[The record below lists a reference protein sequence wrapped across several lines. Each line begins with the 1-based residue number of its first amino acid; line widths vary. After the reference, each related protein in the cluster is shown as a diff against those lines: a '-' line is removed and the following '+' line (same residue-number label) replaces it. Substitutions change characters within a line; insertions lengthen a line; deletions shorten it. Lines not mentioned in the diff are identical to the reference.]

1 MAASQI
7 AGKPH
12 SRGEDSKPVVQS
24 ATEAAVDWPWPF
36 SQADLSAGLRRY
48 YSDPSIWV
56 GKVQPVTLRHMQPSI
71 GRLRAARVT
80 FEGKAG
86 EQREVFVV
94 KEPRGTTRTGLAGAG
109 RREVGVYRYLVAEL
123 PLRAPR
129 LVAASDAGDWLVLEA
144 RTPLRPPAR
153 WTVADYKTAVRALAD
168 LHDRF
173 WGLGEDLNVYPWLSR
188 PTEADFGVHVT
199 AAANSL
205 QRIVER
211 GQPAG
216 IADWPEKLHILAHLI
231 MHAEQI
237 IEPLREEPATLLHGD
252 YWPGNILVHESGQL
266 VFDWQLTA
274 VGPAVLD
281 VVAFVLKTAWWF
293 EQMPVSAD
301 DIARLYRRSLREKG
315 GQVWEDSRWQ
325 LLWDHAVMWRFLQ
338 EWLDL
343 FAASPDTL
351 LEARAESLERLWFQ
365 PLARAVAR
373 RLLGE

>member
-1 MAASQI
+1 MAQA
-7 AGKPH
+7 
-12 SRGEDSKPVVQS
+12 
-24 ATEAAVDWPWPF
+24 ATQETIDWPWPF

-56 GKVQPVTLRHMQPSI
+56 REVRPITLRHIQPSI

-80 FEGKAG
+80 FRGKAG
-86 EQREVFVV
+86 EQQERFVV

-109 RREVGVYRYLVAEL
+109 RREVGVYRHLVSEL
-123 PLRAPR
+123 PMRTPR
-129 LVAASDAGDWLVLEA
+129 MVAASDSGDWLVLEA

-153 WTVADYKTAVRALAD
+153 WTIDDYESAMRALAE

-173 WGLGEDLNVYPWLSR
+173 WGLGEDLGVYPWLSR
-188 PTEADFGVHVT
+188 PTEADFSVHVT

-205 QRIVER
+205 QRIVDR

-216 IADWPEKLHILAHLI
+216 VANWSEKLHTLAHLI
-231 MHAEQI
+231 LHADQI
-237 IEPLREEPATLLHGD
+237 IEPLRQEPATLLHGD
-252 YWPGNILVHESGQL
+252 YWPGNILVHEGGQL

-281 VVAFVLKTAWWF
+281 VVAFVLKTEWWF
-293 EQMPVSAD
+293 ERMPLSAD
-301 DIARLYRRSLREKG
+301 GVARLYRRSLQEKS
-315 GQVWEDSRWQ
+315 GQAWEEGRWQ
-325 LLWDHAVMWRFLQ
+325 QLWDHAVMWRFLQ

-351 LEARAESLERLWFQ
+351 LETRAADLERLWFG
-365 PLARAVAR
+365 PLARAAR
-373 RLLGE
+373 RLLGD